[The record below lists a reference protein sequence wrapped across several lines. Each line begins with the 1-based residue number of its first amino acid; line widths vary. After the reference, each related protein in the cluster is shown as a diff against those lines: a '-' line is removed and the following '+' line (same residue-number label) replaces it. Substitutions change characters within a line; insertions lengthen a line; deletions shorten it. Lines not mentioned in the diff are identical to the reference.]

1 MLYTIKVFYV
11 SNKTLML
18 PNDKEKSVTVSNNS
32 SDAHTTGARSVTRRN
47 LTRGALWAVPAI
59 ADSTAVP
66 VFAVSADDC
75 KAVQGPDFTHGE
87 IIDRQIFTTDPTG
100 KAAVMTRNGKTQTV
114 RGQVIPF
121 ASSMNDQATD
131 ISARFALCGD
141 KLMEGM
147 YQFEV
152 VITVPTI
159 HENGTVDTNKQ
170 VNAIAFTPPTFNMV
184 SS

>member
-1 MLYTIKVFYV
+1 M
-11 SNKTLML
+11 SNNTLMFL
-18 PNDKEKSVTVSNNS
+18 NDEEKSATIVNQSP
-32 SDAHTTGARSVTRRN
+32 DAHTTGARFVTRRN

-100 KAAVMTRNGKTQTV
+100 TAAVMTRNGKTQTV

-121 ASSMNDQATD
+121 ASSVNDQATG

-159 HENGTVDTNKQ
+159 HENGAVDTNKQ

>member
-1 MLYTIKVFYV
+1 
-11 SNKTLML
+11 
-18 PNDKEKSVTVSNNS
+18 
-32 SDAHTTGARSVTRRN
+32 
-47 LTRGALWAVPAI
+47 
-59 ADSTAVP
+59 
-66 VFAVSADDC
+66 
-75 KAVQGPDFTHGE
+75 
-87 IIDRQIFTTDPTG
+87 
-100 KAAVMTRNGKTQTV
+100 
-114 RGQVIPF
+114 
-121 ASSMNDQATD
+121 MNDQATD

-152 VITVPTI
+152 VITVPMI

>member
-1 MLYTIKVFYV
+1 M
-11 SNKTLML
+11 SNNTLMFL
-18 PNDKEKSVTVSNNS
+18 NDEEKSATTVNQSP
-32 SDAHTTGARSVTRRN
+32 DAHTTGARFVTRRT
-47 LTRGALWAVPAI
+47 LTRGALW
-59 ADSTAVP
+59 AVP

-152 VITVPTI
+152 VITVPMI